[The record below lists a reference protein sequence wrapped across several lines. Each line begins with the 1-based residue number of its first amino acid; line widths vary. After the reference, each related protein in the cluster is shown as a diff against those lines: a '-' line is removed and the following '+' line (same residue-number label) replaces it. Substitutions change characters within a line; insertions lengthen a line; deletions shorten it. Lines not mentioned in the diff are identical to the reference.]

1 MGANAVSGYL
11 AGLSAITHAAAF
23 VFIVIAT
30 ARRWGR
36 WHGVNRRFADVY
48 GCARGGIDGYGFVD
62 SGLRLKRQVYFGIAS
77 EWGFAVCAG
86 GERESDGENAPVHDG
101 VLDAADGVDCIRLKS
116 A

>member
-1 MGANAVSGYL
+1 MGFGYAELRFRLPFGALGSLKMGMGVNAVSGCL

-48 GCARGGIDGYGFVD
+48 GCASGGVDGYGFVD
-62 SGLRLKRQVYFGIAS
+62 GGLRLKRQVYFGIAS

-86 GERESDGENAPVHDG
+86 GER
-101 VLDAADGVDCIRLKS
+101 
-116 A
+116 